1 MPFNDFDSGAEKDK
15 ELTYGENSMSPLFEI
30 PKVKLDL
37 ATNKTNLLEMYPSE
51 QSVICTLNYTENT
64 RSQQIQI
71 SRRDWEKLKPSE
83 YLNDVLIL
91 FWLKFYQYYVYKP
104 LPAECYVFDPQFYSK
119 MIGRDMH
126 SNMFGGFSGTQ
137 QL

>member
-1 MPFNDFDSGAEKDK
+1 
-15 ELTYGENSMSPLFEI
+15 MSPLFEI

-104 LPAECYVFDPQFYSK
+104 LPSECYVFDPQFYSK